1 MKEIWKEVEEFN
13 GAYLI
18 SNKGRLKSVKR
29 GIKWNGTIRHQ
40 EDKLMSQVVNKSGY
54 IEYQITYNGKHYSRK
69 AHRLVAEAFIPNPE
83 NKPQVNHIDGNK
95 TNNNVENLEWAT
107 NKENVVH
114 AYKNE
119 LYKHVKPIL
128 QFSDK
133 GIFIKRWINAAEI
146 TKELGFCKNTILL
159 ACNRKNHK
167 TKGFYWRFEEDVIL
181 ENIQAEVAMN
191 KAIFSNLF

>member
-40 EDKLMSQVVNKSGY
+40 EDKIMSQVVNKSGY
-54 IEYQITYNGKHYSRK
+54 IEYQITYNGKHYGRK

-128 QFSDK
+128 QFNDN
-133 GIFIKRWINAAEI
+133 GMFIKRWSNAAEI

-167 TKGFYWRFEEDVIL
+167 TKGFTWIFEEDVML